1 MVALEI
7 PPHFVDL
14 DGDAA
19 QIGDD
24 EIVLRIE
31 VAVERHLIGAGSLR
45 DCFDPHA
52 ADAVPMKQIPGRQEN
67 SVAWPQSVG
76 TGFGHPVASRNI
88 TSPPLLPAR
97 SPFRICSVTESLTS
111 CILCAILV

>member
-31 VAVERHLIGAGSLR
+31 VAVERHLVGAGSLG
-45 DCFDPHA
+45 DCFDPHP
-52 ADAVPMKQIPGRQEN
+52 ADAVPMKKIPGPQEN
-67 SVAWPQSVG
+67 SLAGPNNLGIGYRHLVSP
-76 TGFGHPVASRNI
+76 TNI
-88 TSPPLLPAR
+88 DFIPPPYPR
-97 SPFRICSVTESLTS
+97 LTPP
-111 CILCAILV
+111 

>member
-7 PPHFVDL
+7 PPHLVDF

-24 EIVLRIE
+24 EIVLRVE
-31 VAVERHLIGAGSLR
+31 VTVESHFVGAGRLR
-45 DCFDPHA
+45 DCFDSYA

-67 SVAWPQSVG
+67 SLAWPQNVG
-76 TGFGHPVASRNI
+76 TGFGHLVSSRNI
-88 TSPPLLPAR
+88 DVPSRLTTVLPVGNVT
-97 SPFRICSVTESLTS
+97 VTEQ
-111 CILCAILV
+111 

>member
-1 MVALEI
+1 MVGLET
-7 PPHFVDL
+7 PPHFVEL

-45 DCFDPHA
+45 DCFHPNA
-52 ADAVPMKQIPGRQEN
+52 ADALPMKQIPGRQEN
-67 SVAWPQSVG
+67 SLAWPQSVG
-76 TGFGHPVASRNI
+76 TGPGHPVFSRNI
-88 TSPPLLPAR
+88 AVPPPLAHALPVGNDALYR
-97 SPFRICSVTESLTS
+97 
-111 CILCAILV
+111 

>member
-1 MVALEI
+1 MVGLET
-7 PPHFVDL
+7 PPHFVEL

-52 ADAVPMKQIPGRQEN
+52 ADAVPMKQIPGRPEN
-67 SVAWPQSVG
+67 LLAWPQNVG
-76 TGFGHPVASRNI
+76 TGFGHPASSKNI
-88 TSPPLLPAR
+88 VWAPPLTTAVP
-97 SPFRICSVTESLTS
+97 VGNMT
-111 CILCAILV
+111 

>member
-14 DGDAA
+14 GGDAA

-31 VAVERHLIGAGSLR
+31 VAVERHLIGAGRLR
-45 DCFDPHA
+45 DCFYPHA

-67 SVAWPQSVG
+67 SLAWPQNVG
-76 TGFGHPVASRNI
+76 TGFGHLVSSRNI
-88 TSPPLLPAR
+88 DVPSRLTAVLPVGNVA
-97 SPFRICSVTESLTS
+97 VTEQ
-111 CILCAILV
+111 